1 LLQCREFLNSP
12 EGQQAAQNGE
22 LNPVAPAAN
31 MTRNAP
37 SQNIYQGKA
46 PNPNLSGK
54 RGPYKPR
61 VSGGAPATPLRPM
74 PPPGPPKAMPSL
86 ANHLL
91 GHDTAAVTAAT
102 QSQFLSHAG
111 CGTLSA
117 PALMQW
123 LSQDAHISRAFVSF
137 VGTLIGKVRLPET
150 SNSQQ
155 HTTYRAMDLLISTL
169 NNVRREMSFFEV
181 NAGKYGLVIGGE
193 EIKPATKAYLD
204 LFASASSPSA
214 SLLEGM
220 VVLWATEHVSH
231 PDLFVLRCSA
241 RGSCPLTNSQLY
253 RASWHYAST
262 FTNTMPSSTYSLPS
276 YLTSSQG
283 DVSNP
288 FGPNASSSSNNDA
301 HISALQQALIP
312 NWTSPAFS
320 KFVDACRAIVD
331 ELANAQ
337 TSGNGREEMQRCETV
352 FKQQLWLWARL
363 WPEVN
368 GMGEEE
374 GLAAERERLDHS
386 TTPVSGGK
394 KANGASSNNNEEP
407 IEIQDDEEDNGSGND
422 QDAEAEDNPDTPY
435 GGTGLGAVH
444 AANQAA

>member
-1 LLQCREFLNSP
+1 MLNCRDFLNSP

-22 LNPVAPAAN
+22 LNPVVPADN
-31 MTRNAP
+31 MTRNLP
-37 SQNIYQGKA
+37 GQNIYQGKA
-46 PNPNLSGK
+46 PNPHLTVNNGR

-74 PPPGPPKAMPSL
+74 PPPGPPQPMPSL

-91 GHDTAAVTAAT
+91 GRDTAAVAAAT

-123 LSQDAHISRAFVSF
+123 LTQDAHISRAFVSF

-181 NAGKYGLVIGGE
+181 NAGKYGLSIGGE

-220 VVLWATEHVSH
+220 VVLWATEHVS
-231 PDLFVLRCSA
+231 RRS
-241 RGSCPLTNSQLY
+241 RSPLLESKLADKAPVVP
-253 RASWHYAST
+253 R
-262 FTNTMPSSTYSLPS
+262 L
-276 YLTSSQG
+276 L
-283 DVSNP
+283 
-288 FGPNASSSSNNDA
+288 
-301 HISALQQALIP
+301 AL
-312 NWTSPAFS
+312 
-320 KFVDACRAIVD
+320 C
-331 ELANAQ
+331 
-337 TSGNGREEMQRCETV
+337 
-352 FKQQLWLWARL
+352 
-363 WPEVN
+363 
-368 GMGEEE
+368 
-374 GLAAERERLDHS
+374 
-386 TTPVSGGK
+386 
-394 KANGASSNNNEEP
+394 
-407 IEIQDDEEDNGSGND
+407 
-422 QDAEAEDNPDTPY
+422 
-435 GGTGLGAVH
+435 
-444 AANQAA
+444 